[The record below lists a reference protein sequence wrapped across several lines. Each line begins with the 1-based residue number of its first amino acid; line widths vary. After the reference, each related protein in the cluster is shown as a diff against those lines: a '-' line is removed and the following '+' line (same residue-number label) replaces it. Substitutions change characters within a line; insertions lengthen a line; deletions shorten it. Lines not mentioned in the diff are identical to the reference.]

1 MNDIWSIDAPR
12 TIDVDN
18 VSSLKASIV
27 KGRLDVIVHEEPT
40 VRVEVSEV
48 AGDPLEMTLRNGVL
62 EISHTRTGEGPLGF
76 LARHVN
82 LALAGAKEEAVISI
96 AVPRDVPVKAAT
108 VSGDGLVCGAAAGT
122 DLSTVSGSMMAD
134 DTAGKLTV
142 NTVSGE
148 VIVRHHTGD
157 LVAKSVSGEITA
169 SGYLNHIRA
178 STVSGDL
185 SFDLHGTPQDLGVN
199 SVSGDV
205 TVRVPEE
212 CGVDIAASSA
222 TGSITVNDQKFFGF
236 SEKVKTR
243 IGPEGRGLTVRST
256 TVSGTLAVFHRD
268 TAGSQV
274 G

>member
-1 MNDIWSIDAPR
+1 MNDTWSIDGPR
-12 TIDVDN
+12 TIDVDD
-18 VSSLKASIV
+18 VRSLRASIV
-27 KGRLDVIVHEEPT
+27 KGRLDIIVHDEPT

-48 AGDPLEMTLRNGVL
+48 SGTPLEMTLRNGTL
-62 EISHTRTGEGPLGF
+62 EISHGKAGDGPLGF

-82 LALAGAKEEAVISI
+82 LVFPGPRDEAVISI
-96 AVPRDVPVKAAT
+96 GVPRDLPVKAAT
-108 VSGDGLVCGAAAGT
+108 VSGDGLVCGTAAGA
-122 DLSTVSGSMMAD
+122 DVSTVTGSMMAD
-134 DTAGKLTV
+134 DTAGMLTV

-148 VIVRHHTGD
+148 IIVREHSGN

-169 SGYLNHIRA
+169 SGFLGHIRA

-185 SFDLHGTPQDLGVN
+185 GFDLHGTPEDLAVN

-205 TVRVPEE
+205 TVRVPDE
-212 CGVDIAASSA
+212 CGVEVAASSA
-222 TGSITVNDQKFFGF
+222 TGSITVNDQKFFGL

-243 IGPEGRGLTVRST
+243 IGPEGPGLTIRST

-268 TAGSQV
+268 NAGSQV